1 MSYTNYINSISSD
14 SQCGFDYELIKNVE
28 KYNIDFQAYYNTIQ
42 QFIADPNFK
51 RTQKI
56 FPIMFTVLD
65 DGKFDRL
72 DLDIDYILKWV
83 NYWFS
88 GTKIQF
94 APVEK
99 NPIGYTLETPGLT
112 ILAANDKGINN
123 QIYQNA
129 FTRIAP
135 YKDAENLIPI
145 YGIDY
150 DVVRE
155 KTNIYKNCLNI
166 VLVNK
171 TSSGGS
177 DIFMSAVHP
186 YVADYSELF
195 LHTGIVDLYAIG
207 KMYDSNNPAVFN
219 PSGSSDYTHSNFG
232 YKYSGDSP
240 AMGNNSLNH
249 WKDRD
254 KGNAVRARSI
264 VHTLGHMLGLMHP
277 RTSYKGSAVD
287 FSLCSDL
294 LPTICVVHISRMH
307 LYA

>member
-150 DVVRE
+150 DVVIFI
-155 KTNIYKNCLNI
+155 KI
-166 VLVNK
+166 V
-171 TSSGGS
+171 
-177 DIFMSAVHP
+177 
-186 YVADYSELF
+186 
-195 LHTGIVDLYAIG
+195 
-207 KMYDSNNPAVFN
+207 
-219 PSGSSDYTHSNFG
+219 
-232 YKYSGDSP
+232 
-240 AMGNNSLNH
+240 
-249 WKDRD
+249 
-254 KGNAVRARSI
+254 
-264 VHTLGHMLGLMHP
+264 
-277 RTSYKGSAVD
+277 
-287 FSLCSDL
+287 
-294 LPTICVVHISRMH
+294 
-307 LYA
+307 